1 MAFADRPV
9 GLLRRLLPFTPFW
22 REPNMTELIREP
34 ARDLPVSGT
43 YDVGVVGGGIAGV
56 AAALAAAR
64 NGARTALIE
73 RGFGL
78 GGLATLGNVV
88 IYEPLC
94 DGRGRQVIGGLGE
107 ELLRRSV
114 HDLRIPDISFNPAP
128 ACWTGPGERA
138 ERSRHRYVA
147 SFNPFSFQIE
157 MEAMIAEAGVDLWYD
172 TRLCACLRDGPRI
185 SHLVVENKDGRS
197 AMTCAAV
204 VDASGDADVCALA
217 GEATETLESNV
228 LAGWHYLI
236 QDGKTKLQ
244 ALSKNFAVDG
254 GTDGSEGPFFS
265 GVRARDVTAHTVQT
279 RALIRERVRAN
290 RAQHP
295 EAEIHP
301 FALPSLP
308 SFRMTRRLVSS
319 FTLLAEHAH
328 TWFDDAI
335 GLTGDW
341 RHAGPVWALPYRA
354 IRADRNRNLLT
365 AGRCIS
371 SAGRAWEMSRVIPTC
386 AVTGE
391 AAGTAAALAARLHQG
406 DAHTLSVAALQAQLR
421 SQRVIL
427 DQSLV

>member
-1 MAFADRPV
+1 MVDHAPTV
-9 GLLRRLLPFTPFW
+9 
-22 REPNMTELIREP
+22 REP
-34 ARDLPVSGT
+34 ARDLPLSAT
-43 YDVGVVGGGIAGV
+43 CDVAVVGGGIAGV

-64 NGARTALIE
+64 NGARTVLIE
-73 RGFGL
+73 RSFGL

-114 HDLRIPDISFNPAP
+114 HDLRRTELPIQFRPAP
-128 ACWTGPGERA
+128 SCWTAAVGDQA
-138 ERSRHRYVA
+138 ERVKDRYEA
-147 SFNPFSFQIE
+147 AFNPFSFQIE
-157 MEAMIAEAGVDLWYD
+157 MEAMLADAGVDLWYD
-172 TRLCACLRDGPRI
+172 TRLCACVRDGARI

-197 AMTCAAV
+197 AIACATV
-204 VDASGDADVCALA
+204 VDASGDADACALA

-236 QDGKTKLQ
+236 EDGRLKIQ
-244 ALSKNFAVDG
+244 AMTRPFAEDASTAG
-254 GTDGSEGPFFS
+254 AEGPFLS
-265 GVRARDVTAHTVQT
+265 GVRARDVTAHTVLT
-279 RALIRERVRAN
+279 RAWIRERIRAR
-290 RAQHP
+290 RARHP

-301 FALPSLP
+301 FALPALP
-308 SFRMTRRLVSS
+308 NFRMTRRLAGS

-328 TWFDDAI
+328 AWFDDTI

-341 RHAGPVWALPYRA
+341 RHRGPVWALPYRT
-354 IRADRNRNLLT
+354 IRGERNRNLLT

-371 SAGRAWEMSRVIPTC
+371 SAGRAWDMSRVIPTC

-391 AAGTAAALAARLHQG
+391 AAGTAAALAARSHAG
-406 DAHTLSVAALQAQLR
+406 DAHALPVATLQAQLR

-427 DQSLV
+427 DRSLVEPALQPA